1 MTIEILAVI
10 VAVAAIFGILLLA
23 KYAGRKQ

>member
-10 VAVAAIFGILLLA
+10 VAVAAIFGMLLLV